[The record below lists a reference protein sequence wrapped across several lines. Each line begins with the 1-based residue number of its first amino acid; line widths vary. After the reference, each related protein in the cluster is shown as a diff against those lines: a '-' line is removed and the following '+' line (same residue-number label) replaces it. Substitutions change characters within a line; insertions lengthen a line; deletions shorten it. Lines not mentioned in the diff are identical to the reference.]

1 MAVILIGS
9 TGNGKSTLGNF
20 LLNPADDHLFTKQTF
35 AIAQDNKPLTQHVK
49 AATTEA
55 ETSRGKFRITLI
67 DTPGLNE
74 SAVKDL
80 EHMIGIVDVF
90 KNLKEIKACIIVVK
104 FNSKI
109 DTQYKTTVK
118 YYSELLH
125 DLFEKNVIVVM
136 TDYATDDRSVQIR
149 KRQGIDDE
157 QVKKNAVEEIVKCS
171 GMTYEPD
178 VFAMDCLP
186 VNSDEQKISLDI
198 RRALLDLIVT
208 QKPTHVLKMRVAKTQ
223 QIRIDDEAQKKELEG
238 EIIGYKE
245 RLEQAENNAKEA
257 LVALQAKED
266 EITQAVELLQAVESE
281 LNELDTDDLVVANS
295 WKTEKNWKK
304 LQSTS
309 EAFTVK
315 SKWEIVYVDKWTN
328 GECEWKDYTQEAL
341 RVKGRLE
348 GSLMRGIYATVKVY
362 SSKKH
367 KYKTEIGLLKK
378 QVKKQKLTE
387 TKLEEECT
395 EIREKYKEHE
405 EEMKLLHDYIAKR
418 RGSIKDLSSKY
429 LTLDEARKRLQSMHD

>member
-9 TGNGKSTLGNF
+9 TGSGKSTLGNF
-20 LLNPADDHLFTKQTF
+20 LLNPADDHLFKKQTF
-35 AIAQDNKPLTQHVK
+35 AIAQDNKSLTQHVK

-74 SAVKDL
+74 SAVKNL

-90 KNLKEIKACIIVVK
+90 KHLKEIKACIIVVK

-109 DTQYKTTVK
+109 DTQFKTTVQ

-125 DLFEKNVIVVM
+125 DLFEKNIIVVM
-136 TDYATDDRSVQIR
+136 TNYATDDRSVQIR
-149 KRQGIDDE
+149 KRQGINDE
-157 QVKKNAVEEIVKCS
+157 QVKKNAVDEIVKCS
-171 GMTYEPD
+171 GMTYKPD

-186 VNSDEQKISLDI
+186 VNADEQKISLDI

-223 QIRIDDEAQKKELEG
+223 QIRIHDEAQKKELEG

-245 RLEQAENNAKEA
+245 RLEQAENAKEA

-281 LNELDTDDLVVANS
+281 LNDLDTDDLVVAN
-295 WKTEKNWKK
+295 NWKIEREWK
-304 LQSTS
+304 KPQNTS
-309 EAFTVK
+309 QAFAVK
-315 SKWEIVYVDKWTN
+315 SKWEIVAVDKWTN
-328 GECEWKDYTQEAL
+328 GECEWKDYTEEAL
-341 RVKGRLE
+341 CVKGRLE
-348 GSLMRGIYATVKVY
+348 GSLMRGIYATIRVY

-367 KYKTEIGLLKK
+367 KYKKEIERLKF
-378 QVKKQKLTE
+378 QVMKQKLTE
-387 TKLEEECT
+387 TKLEDECT

-405 EEMKLLHDYIAKR
+405 EEMKLLHDYITER
-418 RGSIKDLSSKY
+418 RGSIKALSSKY
-429 LTLDEARKRLQSMHD
+429 LTLDEARKRLQSMTN